1 MDRITYGTLST
12 RRVCSLGKDV
22 FLMKPQNSL
31 EPGARTEGVIPLCV
45 PEIRGNELQYV
56 KDCLDT
62 GWVSSV
68 GSYVTQ
74 FEEQLARE
82 IGVPYAVATVNG
94 TAALHVALLCSG
106 VEPNDEVLVST
117 LTFIAPANAV
127 RYAGAFPV
135 FIDAEPQFWQMN
147 VKLVEEFLTKQCD
160 WNGQEVRNRNTGRR
174 VKAIIPVDILGSP
187 VDIDP
192 LLTVAKKFGLAVVQD
207 ATESLGSFY
216 KGTPV
221 GSQADVSCFSFNG
234 NKLITTGGGGMIVT
248 SDATIAQRARYLTT
262 QAKNDP
268 VEYIHGAVG
277 FNYRL
282 TNVQAA
288 IGVGQMEEL
297 TNYVAIKRE
306 NARRYN
312 DGLVDVSGITPMPE
326 ADYAT
331 NSFWLYTI
339 LVDKAQFGMSSRD
352 LLAHLST
359 RNIQSRPLWQPMH
372 RSPAHKGNAFVGG
385 SVADSLCRDALS
397 LPSSVG
403 LSQLELDS
411 VIAAIRNVAR

>member
-1 MDRITYGTLST
+1 
-12 RRVCSLGKDV
+12 
-22 FLMKPQNSL
+22 MKSQNSF
-31 EPGARTEGVIPLCV
+31 EPGARIDGVIPLCV
-45 PEIRGNELQYV
+45 PELRGNEWQYV

-74 FEEQLARE
+74 FEELLARE
-82 IGVPYAVATVNG
+82 IGVSHAVATVNG
-94 TAALHVALLCSG
+94 TAALHVALLCAG

-117 LTFIAPANAV
+117 LTFIAPANAI
-127 RYAGAFPV
+127 RYIGAFPV
-135 FIDAEPQFWQMN
+135 FIDAEPNFWQMD
-147 VKLVEEFLTKQCD
+147 VKLVEEFLVNQCD
-160 WNGQEVRNRNTGRR
+160 WDGHEVRNRSTGRR
-174 VKAIIPVDILGSP
+174 VRAILPVDILGSP
-187 VDIDP
+187 VDVDP
-192 LLTVAKKFGLAVVQD
+192 LLEIAKKFALPVVQD

-216 KGTPV
+216 KGSPV
-221 GSQADVSCFSFNG
+221 GCRASVSCYSFNG

-248 SDATIAQRARYLTT
+248 DDANIAQRARYLTT
-262 QAKNDP
+262 QAKDDP

-306 NARRYN
+306 NARRYR
-312 DGLVDVSGITPMPE
+312 DGLAGISGITPMPE
-326 ADYAT
+326 AEYAT

-339 LVDKAQFGMSSRD
+339 LVDKERFGKSSRD
-352 LLAHLST
+352 LLADLS
-359 RNIQSRPLWQPMH
+359 RRSIQSRPLWQPMH
-372 RSPAHKGNAFVGG
+372 RSPAHLGNTFVGD

-403 LSQLELDS
+403 LSQRELDL
-411 VIAAIRNVAR
+411 VVDAIRSAAR